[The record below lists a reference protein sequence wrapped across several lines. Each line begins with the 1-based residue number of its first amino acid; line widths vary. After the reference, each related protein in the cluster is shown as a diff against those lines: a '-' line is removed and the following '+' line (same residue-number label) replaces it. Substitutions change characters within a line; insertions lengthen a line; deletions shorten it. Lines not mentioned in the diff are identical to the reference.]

1 MHGNSRLPQLGLL
14 VAGAVLILCTAGQ
27 SQSTPQRVL
36 GPEAVPA
43 RGMEKPNLPGPD
55 SDSIIS
61 PDDGPIPNLSILPAG
76 PASPSPADLLSSE
89 TMAELLR
96 KLSERFEHI
105 IIDSP
110 PVMAVTDA
118 TISSPMVDGVGLVV
132 QGSRTSKA
140 SLLRT
145 SRILDASGAR
155 ILGFVLNKFDHRDG
169 YYGYYYSG
177 EGYYGHPQ
185 TRQRSPSDVA

>member
-36 GPEAVPA
+36 GPEAVTA

-76 PASPSPADLLSSE
+76 PASPSPADAIHRHVPCADIVYENYQAVSAAFRTPGRPSDREHLIV
-89 TMAELLR
+89 
-96 KLSERFEHI
+96 ERCSDSI
-105 IIDSP
+105 RDSP
-110 PVMAVTDA
+110 RPASVDHAA
-118 TISSPMVDGVGLVV
+118 TA
-132 QGSRTSKA
+132 R
-140 SLLRT
+140 LRV
-145 SRILDASGAR
+145 
-155 ILGFVLNKFDHRDG
+155 F
-169 YYGYYYSG
+169 
-177 EGYYGHPQ
+177 
-185 TRQRSPSDVA
+185 

>member
-105 IIDSP
+105 IRSEEHTSDS
-110 PVMAVTDA
+110 
-118 TISSPMVDGVGLVV
+118 S
-132 QGSRTSKA
+132 
-140 SLLRT
+140 
-145 SRILDASGAR
+145 
-155 ILGFVLNKFDHRDG
+155 H
-169 YYGYYYSG
+169 
-177 EGYYGHPQ
+177 
-185 TRQRSPSDVA
+185 